1 MGRERHFPMNC
12 GGIVISDAP
21 WFKTSPM
28 NAEMELFLKRLGGRV
43 VATEG
48 DADEVAKLWP
58 LKVEVQVSL
67 I

>member
-1 MGRERHFPMNC
+1 
-12 GGIVISDAP
+12 
-21 WFKTSPM
+21 M